1 MKILEQKDI
10 EKLLPKRAPESHK
23 GDFGHVLVIGGEPG
37 LSGAALMAGQAA
49 LRVGAGLVSI
59 ATHPH
64 HSKFLNLTQPEL
76 MVHGIEYVEQLYPL
90 IVKADVI
97 VLGPGMSFGN
107 PDDWWSQQ
115 LIDYCLDNE
124 DAKKLHD
131 KLSFVI
137 DAGALVRVKK
147 LKLKQG
153 NWILTPHP
161 KEAANLLGSNV
172 SPIQDK
178 RLEKVRVAQKQYG
191 GVCVLK
197 GHKTLVDDGENTYV
211 CEHGNPGMATGG
223 MGDVLAGMIAGFL
236 SQGLSLI
243 DSARVGVLSH
253 ALSADLASKDFGQ
266 RSLLPTDLFSY
277 FYKII

>member
-1 MKILEQKDI
+1 MKILDQKDI
-10 EKLLPKRAPESHK
+10 GKLLPKRAPDSHK

-64 HSKFLNLTQPEL
+64 HSKILNLTQPEL
-76 MVHGIEYVEQLYPL
+76 MVYGIEHVEQLDPL
-90 IVKADVI
+90 LAKADVI
-97 VLGPGMSFGN
+97 VLGPGMSIGTF
-107 PDDWWSQQ
+107 DDWWSQQ
-115 LIDYCLDNE
+115 LIDYCLDHENT
-124 DAKKLHD
+124 KKLHD

-137 DAGALVRVKK
+137 DAGALARVKK
-147 LKLKQG
+147 LKLKQD
-153 NWILTPHP
+153 NWVLTPHP
-161 KEAANLLGSNV
+161 KEAANLLGANISH
-172 SPIQDK
+172 IQDK
-178 RLEKVRVAQKQYG
+178 RPEKVRVAQKQYG

-197 GHKTLVDDGENTYV
+197 GHNTLVDDGENTYL
-211 CEHGNPGMATGG
+211 CEYGNPGMATGG

-243 DSARVGVLSH
+243 DAARVGVLSH
-253 ALSADLASKDFGQ
+253 ALSADLASEDFGQ

-277 FYKII
+277 FSKII